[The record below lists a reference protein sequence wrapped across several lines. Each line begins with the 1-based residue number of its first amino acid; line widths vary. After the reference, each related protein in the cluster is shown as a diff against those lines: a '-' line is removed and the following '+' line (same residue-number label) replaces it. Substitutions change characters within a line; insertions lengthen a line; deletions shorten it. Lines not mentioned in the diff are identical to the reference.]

1 MDVNY
6 ALSSNGD
13 DVAKSV
19 AVMLLLVD
27 STSRV
32 RVKEIMVVV
41 SRLDLLGEPNHL

>member
-13 DVAKSV
+13 DVVKSV

-27 STSRV
+27 SASRE
-32 RVKEIMVVV
+32 RVQEIIVVA
-41 SRLDLLGEPNHL
+41 SRLDLLREPNHL